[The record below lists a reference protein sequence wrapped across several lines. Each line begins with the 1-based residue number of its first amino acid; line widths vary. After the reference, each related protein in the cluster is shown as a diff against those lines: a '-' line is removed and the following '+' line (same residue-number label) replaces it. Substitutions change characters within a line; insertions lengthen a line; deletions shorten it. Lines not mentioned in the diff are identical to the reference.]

1 VSDYRLVVEFVTCYS
16 GLGVR
21 TISENPEIGIVRP
34 LTVADIAERLQV
46 STRTVL
52 QRIKES
58 GVAFAPPGRSCRF
71 SEDDYKLLF
80 EATLRRSRSSSKP
93 LAGFS
98 SQGEITRAVEKQ
110 SRSRRTCE
118 LNRKLRNRL
127 RGSGASSTYRA
138 CRNPA
143 QQWISLA
150 Q

>member
-1 VSDYRLVVEFVTCYS
+1 MPAPLALFRICRPRPMPKGDDFSLRGTDKVSDYRLVVEFVTCYS

-110 SRSRRTCE
+110 SRSRR
-118 LNRKLRNRL
+118 
-127 RGSGASSTYRA
+127 
-138 CRNPA
+138 
-143 QQWISLA
+143 
-150 Q
+150 